1 MYYEVYA
8 MLSEIFYGAGATLT
22 ASQDMM
28 MCAYSTLAVT
38 FVIII
43 PFLVLWLSIKAIF
56 NVLTG

>member
-28 MCAYSTLAVT
+28 MCAFSTVAVA
-38 FVIII
+38 FVVAI
-43 PFLVLWLSIKAIF
+43 PFIVLWLSIKALLSIIR
-56 NVLTG
+56 